1 MGGVLSAFSKRTSQ
15 WSGPLLASLL
25 VVATATAKAQAQA
38 TADKEVKP
46 LKVLLVTGGCCHDY
60 DRQKLILGEG
70 ISARAKT
77 EFTIVQEGGKST
89 NHKISIYE
97 KDGWADPYDVV
108 IHNECF
114 SDVKEPAFTERILKP
129 HREGKP
135 AIVIHCAMHCY
146 RDKTDE
152 WFKFIGVT
160 SHKHG
165 GHFPFDV
172 INVKADSPIMRGFGK
187 NWKTPAG
194 ELYHIAKT
202 WENCEPLAQA
212 HSPETKSDHVCI
224 WTNTYGKGRVFGTT
238 IGHYSTE
245 MQDPVFLNFV
255 SRGLLWSCDKLNDD
269 YLLKPDDKFKF
280 SFESKPGD
288 PEPTPA
294 KK

>member
-1 MGGVLSAFSKRTSQ
+1 LEILAMRTLFALMVGCSSFLLPFDFAAAQGTKGSA
-15 WSGPLLASLL
+15 
-25 VVATATAKAQAQA
+25 
-38 TADKEVKP
+38 KP

-60 DRQKLILGEG
+60 DRQKLILSEG
-70 ISARAKT
+70 IGARART

-97 KDGWADPYDVV
+97 KDDWADAYDVV

-160 SHKHG
+160 SHRHG
-165 GHFPFDV
+165 SHFAFDAV
-172 INVKADSPIMRGFGK
+172 NLQPDNPIMKGFGEK
-187 NWKTPAG
+187 WKTPQG
-194 ELYHIAKT
+194 ELYHIEKT
-202 WENCEPLAQA
+202 WENCKPLASA
-212 HSPETKSDHVCI
+212 HSHETKSDHVCI

-238 IGHYSTE
+238 VGHYSTE
-245 MQDPVFLNFV
+245 MQDPIFLNYV
-255 SRGLLWSCDKLNDD
+255 TRGLLWSCDKLNDD
-269 YLLKPDDKFKF
+269 YLIKPDEKFKF

-288 PEPTPA
+288 PQPTPA
-294 KK
+294 KKP

>member
-1 MGGVLSAFSKRTSQ
+1 MVVTLISFPGVFAMRRFLALMLVGSGLLFSSEVVGQEK
-15 WSGPLLASLL
+15 ASEL
-25 VVATATAKAQAQA
+25 
-38 TADKEVKP
+38 KP

-60 DRQKLILGEG
+60 DRQKLILSEG
-70 ISARAKT
+70 IGARAKV

-89 NHKISIYE
+89 NHKVSIYE
-97 KDGWADPYDVV
+97 KDDWADAYDVV

-160 SHKHG
+160 SHRHG
-165 GHFPFDV
+165 SHFAFDA
-172 INVKADSPIMRGFGK
+172 INLQPDNPIMKGFGEK
-187 NWKTPAG
+187 WTTPQG
-194 ELYHIAKT
+194 ELYHIEKT
-202 WENCEPLAQA
+202 WDNCKPLAHA
-212 HSPETKSDHVCI
+212 YSKETKSDHVCI

-238 IGHYSTE
+238 VGHYSTE
-245 MQDPVFLNFV
+245 MQDPVFLNYV
-255 SRGLLWSCDKLNDD
+255 TRGLLWSCDKLNDD
-269 YLLKPDDKFKF
+269 YLLKADEKFKF

-288 PEPTPA
+288 PQPTPA
-294 KK
+294 KKP

>member
-1 MGGVLSAFSKRTSQ
+1 MGGVLRVSCGR
-15 WSGPLLASLL
+15 WSRVLSLVAVALLLTVPA
-25 VVATATAKAQAQA
+25 VRAQDAAKQ
-38 TADKEVKP
+38 EVKP

-60 DRQKLILGEG
+60 ERQKLILSEG
-70 ISARAKT
+70 ITAHAKT
-77 EFTIVQEGGKST
+77 EFTIVHEGGKST
-89 NHKISIYE
+89 NHKVSIYE

-114 SDVKEPAFTERILKP
+114 ADVKEPAFTERILKP

-160 SHKHG
+160 SHRHG

-172 INVKADSPIMRGFGK
+172 INLKTDSPIMRGFGK
-187 NWKTPAG
+187 NWKTPQG

-202 WENCEPLAQA
+202 WENCTPLAHA

-238 IGHYSTE
+238 IGHYSSE

-269 YLLKPDDKFKF
+269 YLLKRDQPVKF
-280 SFESKPGD
+280 SFESQSGD
-288 PEPTPA
+288 PQPTPA

>member
-1 MGGVLSAFSKRTSQ
+1 MRTIVAA
-15 WSGPLLASLL
+15 GLYFCGLVISLQT
-25 VVATATAKAQAQA
+25 VNAQEQKA
-38 TADKEVKP
+38 EVKP

-60 DRQKLILGEG
+60 ERQKLILSEG
-70 ISARAKT
+70 IGARARV
-77 EFTIVQEGGKST
+77 EFTIVHEGGKST

-97 KDGWADPYDVV
+97 KDDWADAYDAV

-129 HREGKP
+129 HRAGKP

-165 GHFPFDV
+165 GHFAFEAVNLQPE
-172 INVKADSPIMRGFGK
+172 NQIMRGFGEK
-187 NWKTPAG
+187 WKTPQG
-194 ELYHIAKT
+194 ELYHIAKVWDT
-202 WENCEPLAQA
+202 CTPLAHA
-212 HSPETKSDHVCI
+212 YSKETKSDHVCI
-224 WTNTYGKGRVFGTT
+224 WTNQYGKGRVFGTT
-238 IGHYSTE
+238 VGHYSTE
-245 MQDPVFLNFV
+245 MQDPVFLNYV
-255 SRGLLWSCDKLNDD
+255 TRGLLWSCDKLNDD
-269 YLLKPDDKFKF
+269 YLKQPDKAFKF

-294 KK
+294 KKP

>member
-1 MGGVLSAFSKRTSQ
+1 MRK
-15 WSGPLLASLL
+15 LLAVAVGLAALL
-25 VVATATAKAQAQA
+25 SSIHSATAQEKKA
-38 TADKEVKP
+38 EVKP

-60 DRQKLILGEG
+60 DRQKLILSEG
-70 ISARAKT
+70 IGIRVPT

-97 KDGWADPYDVV
+97 KEGWADPYDVV

-114 SDVKEPAFTERILKP
+114 SDVKEPAFTEKILKP

-160 SHKHG
+160 SHRHGKH
-165 GHFPFDV
+165 FAFDV
-172 INVKADSPIMRGFGK
+172 TNVQPENPIMKGFGEK
-187 NWKTPAG
+187 WTTPQG
-194 ELYHIAKT
+194 ELYHIEKT
-202 WENCEPLAQA
+202 WETCTPLAKGY
-212 HSPETKSDHVCI
+212 SPETKSDHVCI
-224 WTNTYGKGRVFGTT
+224 WTNTYGKGRIFGTT
-238 IGHYSTE
+238 VGHYSTE
-245 MQDPVFLNFV
+245 MQDPIFLNYV

-269 YLLKPDDKFKF
+269 YLKAPAKDFKF

-288 PEPTPA
+288 PQPTPA